1 MLVFIRMTSRVQ
13 SALGLVI
20 LLSISAWIAYNNS
33 DLPEFGANH
42 DDSIYFVSAK
52 SLAEGHGYHIPS
64 LVEDPFQTKYGPLFP
79 IYMSLAW
86 RIQPAFPA
94 NLRIATLLTWI
105 TIPVFLFLSM
115 QLYRQWGF
123 KGARLW
129 ILLFLL
135 AINPYIIHFGIN
147 IFSEMFFTCLL
158 LGAMLCLNR
167 SGVKW
172 VILAGVI
179 GGFAYLA
186 RSAGVA
192 LLVSAPLVMMWR
204 KERRS
209 AMLFAVSMAP
219 FFIGWT
225 LWTRAHQ
232 FAGADEILTYYTNY
246 FGYARFAISPS
257 DLPVLLWKNAD
268 GLLYAFGAMAMPEVT
283 SVLIVKILTQVLGV
297 AMIAGIVRLA
307 KRGIAW
313 HYAAFGAISSAIL
326 LVWYFPPNERF
337 ILPLAPLLLA
347 GFVTEMENLLGLLRS
362 SVRHKDFS
370 QRFVAYGFGGVLAA
384 VLIGAVALQFFTL
397 FSVMP
402 DAARQKR
409 ETALED
415 RAAYRWMVEH
425 LPQNAAFIA
434 FNDPV
439 LYLNTGHAAFSV
451 IFPPKFW
458 YRDDR
463 AGMVAFYAQLADFA
477 RAHGAAYLY
486 STSQD
491 LDREVGG
498 EDKEAVMKAIT
509 TNPALIPIEHLKG
522 GTIYQIR

>member
-1 MLVFIRMTSRVQ
+1 MLVFVRMTSRLQ

-20 LLSISAWIAYNNS
+20 LLSVSAWIAYNNS

-52 SLAEGHGYHIPS
+52 SLAEGQGYRIPS
-64 LVEDPFQTKYGPLFP
+64 LAENPFQTKYGPLFP

-94 NLRIATLLTWI
+94 NLRIAAWLGWL
-105 TIPVFLFLSM
+105 TIPAFLFLSLR
-115 QLYRQWGF
+115 LYRQWGL
-123 KGARLW
+123 KGVRLW

-158 LGAMLCLNR
+158 LGAMLSLNQP
-167 SGVKW
+167 GVKW
-172 VILAGVI
+172 VIIAGML
-179 GGFAYLA
+179 GGLAYLA
-186 RSAGVA
+186 RSAGLA
-192 LLVSAPLVMMWR
+192 LLISAPLIMIWR
-204 KERRS
+204 RERRS
-209 AMLFAVSMAP
+209 AAIFALSMSP
-219 FFIGWT
+219 FVAGWT

-232 FAGADEILTYYTNY
+232 FPGADEILTYYTNY
-246 FGYARFAISPS
+246 FSYARYAISLS

-268 GLLYAFGAMAMPEVT
+268 ALLYAFGAMAMPEVT

-297 AMIAGIVRLA
+297 AMIAGIVRMA
-307 KRGIAW
+307 TRGIAPQ
-313 HYAAFGAISSAIL
+313 YTGFAVISSAIL

-347 GFVTEMENLLGLLRS
+347 GFVKEMENLLGLLRS
-362 SVRHKDFS
+362 SVRHKDRS
-370 QRFVAYGFGGVLAA
+370 QRLVAFGFGAFLAA
-384 VLIGAVALQFFTL
+384 VLIAAVALQFFTL

-402 DAARQKR
+402 EAARRQR
-409 ETALED
+409 EMAIED
-415 RAAYRWMVEH
+415 RAAYGWMVEH
-425 LPQNAAFIA
+425 LPKNATFVA

-439 LYLNTGHAAFSV
+439 LYLHTGRTALSV
-451 IFPPKFW
+451 IFPPKYW
-458 YRDDR
+458 YREDR
-463 AGMVAFYAQLADFA
+463 PGMVAFYAKLADFA
-477 RAHGAAYLY
+477 RAHGAGYVY
-486 STSQD
+486 STSDD
-491 LDREVGG
+491 LNREIGG

-509 TNPALIPIEHLKG
+509 TNPALIPLAHTKT